1 MFVESEEKLKEV
13 IGEYIEAL
21 ASKRSETCVEY
32 ATRIKEV
39 MAGNMTL
46 DVLAEIAPVDSRA

>member
-1 MFVESEEKLKEV
+1 M
-13 IGEYIEAL
+13 
-21 ASKRSETCVEY
+21 CVEY